1 MKKLFTIIILI
12 PFLGLSQNNIKGVV
26 KDKET
31 GTLIEDAVVTV
42 KPYRV
47 SGAGY
52 FSGLKTQKNGVFDLN
67 TTYDYPLQLITTKK
81 GCTSEIIKIK
91 KGVSYVEVIIEC
103 DSESIK
109 EIIRVQTSDVDG
121 DGVLDKDDQCIDV
134 AGSIENEGCPWP
146 DNDNDGVADKD
157 DTCPNEAGALDN
169 KGCPWPDSD
178 SDGVADKDDRCPDEA
193 GTVLNKGCPALPT
206 QLVEFIESDQNLILF
221 AINSAALD
229 TEDKTTLDKI
239 KVLLEEYPK
248 TMITVEGYASK
259 DGSESYNQKLSEERA
274 AAVKAYFVSKNID
287 VQRINTLGFGEN
299 RTVGD
304 NNTMLG
310 RKNSR
315 RAKIRLNI
323 Q

>member
-1 MKKLFTIIILI
+1 MALPTAGTGGEQDQFWPMPKFYFSVDIDDLTDLS
-12 PFLGLSQNNIKGVV
+12 FL
-26 KDKET
+26 E
-31 GTLIEDAVVTV
+31 
-42 KPYRV
+42 V
-47 SGAGY
+47 SGLEVEADNISYRHGNDPS
-52 FSGLKTQKNGVFDLN
+52 FGTIQMPGVKKSGN
-67 TTYDYPLQLITTKK
+67 LIL
-81 GCTSEIIKIK
+81 K

-134 AGSIENEGCPWP
+134 AGSIENEGCPLP
-146 DNDNDGVADKD
+146 DSDNDGVADKD

-229 TEDKTTLDKI
+229 TEDKTTLEKI